1 MNTIVTSTRTDRPQ
15 GLLRWFADLNA
26 SFRWAFEMRRRCDN
40 ARAAGRLKDESLRRI
55 AREVDAWVDR
65 P

>member
-1 MNTIVTSTRTDRPQ
+1 MNTIVTSTRTHRPQ
-15 GLLRWFADLNA
+15 GLLRWFVDLNS

-40 ARAAGRLKDESLRRI
+40 ALAAGRLDDESLRRI
-55 AREVDAWVDR
+55 AREVDAWVAR

>member
-1 MNTIVTSTRTDRPQ
+1 MNIAITSTRTHRPQ
-15 GLLRWFADLNA
+15 GVLRWFVDLSA

-40 ARAAGRLKDESLRRI
+40 ALAASRLDDDSLRRI